1 MVDTETV
8 PESLVL
14 SFGIAEK
21 YARQEKVMEFLMSR
35 SEEFKEKGFD
45 MSLVSELM
53 DLQAMKSSSRL
64 RPYDASSVL
73 YLNQES
79 EKPVLD
85 LVRNMMDNPEFSVQS
100 NGHVVFSSSSNHE
113 LNDILSIASEF
124 NLSRNSTKWRQL
136 SPLIPHFQR

>member
-1 MVDTETV
+1 MVETETA

-35 SEEFKEKGFD
+35 SEDFKGKGFD
-45 MSLVSELM
+45 MSLLSELM
-53 DLQAMKSSSRL
+53 ELQAMKSSSQL
-64 RPYDASSVL
+64 LPYDASSVL
-73 YLNQES
+73 YVNQES
-79 EKPVLD
+79 GKPVLD
-85 LVRNMMDNPEFSVQS
+85 LVREMVDNPEFSVQS
-100 NGHVVFSSSSNHE
+100 NGHVLFSLSSSAE